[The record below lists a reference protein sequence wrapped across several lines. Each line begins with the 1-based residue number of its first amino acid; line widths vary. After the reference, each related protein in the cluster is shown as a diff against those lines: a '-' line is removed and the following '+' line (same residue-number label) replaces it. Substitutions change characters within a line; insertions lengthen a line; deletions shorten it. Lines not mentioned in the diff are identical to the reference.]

1 MEEDNRAGVIDVQ
14 LHRVRV
20 VFSDG
25 VFSDGV
31 RPVGFFFAVVTR
43 LVLGMLVL
51 FFVLFDFSVFFS
63 RVFVLVR
70 VVGFNAADHCEQ
82 ARNRLGIDFVVEETE
97 RTETGPDD
105 HQTDNESEVAHAVDD
120 ERLVGRIR
128 GRLAFDVETDEQVTA
143 NSDQFPEDEHL
154 KDVTSENQTEHRKT
168 EQRHERKEAVEP
180 AGAVKMTAV
189 GKVDF
194 VIDVVVGQFVAHVS
208 EREDVNAGGN

>member
-20 VFSDG
+20 VFSDGVFSDG

-154 KDVTSENQTEHRKT
+154 KDVTSEN
-168 EQRHERKEAVEP
+168 
-180 AGAVKMTAV
+180 
-189 GKVDF
+189 
-194 VIDVVVGQFVAHVS
+194 DVVVGQFVAHVS